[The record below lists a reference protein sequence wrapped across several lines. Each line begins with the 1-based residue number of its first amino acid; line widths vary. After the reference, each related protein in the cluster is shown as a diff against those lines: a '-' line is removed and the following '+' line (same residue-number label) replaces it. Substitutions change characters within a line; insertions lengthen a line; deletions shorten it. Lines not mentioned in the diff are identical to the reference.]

1 MSEET
6 NNTLRQA
13 EAKINIEG
21 ILTEK
26 KLEVKP
32 GKDGKNTIQGELSIK
47 TSDTNT
53 VKVRVFV
60 TEFTK
65 AGDQNK
71 AWAGMNTVMR
81 DFHSVAEVGLENA
94 TKVQISNGNI
104 RLQTYMGKNGLQ
116 EGSVSYGASFVNHVD
131 EAKAPYN
138 PHATFEVEGYV
149 KSIVPEVNK
158 EGEETGR
165 LKLNLWVP
173 TYDGIEPMTL
183 FVPEDKAEYVQS
195 NYEMG
200 QTVLFKGILCNNVIV
215 KKHVIKMAFG
225 DDTVKKD
232 YSYIDERVVTG
243 GSYPYEEEKAYSA
256 EAINIAIAN
265 REASIEEMKKNGAA
279 AKQAA
284 NKGNV
289 ANNVSAS
296 GRTFGGFNGF
306 KMGNNAGGQQMF

>member
-65 AGDQNK
+65 AGEQNK

-94 TKVQISNGNI
+94 MKVQISSGNI

-158 EGEETGR
+158 EGEGTGR

-183 FVPEDKAEYVQS
+183 FVPEHLADQVQDI
-195 NYEMG
+195 YEPG
-200 QTVLFKGILCNNVIV
+200 QTAQFDGELKNNVIV
-215 KKHVIKMAFG
+215 KEQVIHRAIGG
-225 DDTVKKD
+225 DKTKND
-232 YSYIDERVVTG
+232 YTYIDERVMTG

-256 EAINIAIAN
+256 EAIKIAVAN

-289 ANNVSAS
+289 ANNVSTS

-306 KMGNNAGGQQMF
+306 KM

>member
-53 VKVRVFV
+53 VRVRVYV
-60 TEFTK
+60 SEFTK
-65 AGDQNK
+65 DGNQSK
-71 AWAGMNTVMR
+71 AWPKMNAVMR
-81 DFHSVAEVGLENA
+81 DYHSVAEVGLENA
-94 TKVQISNGNI
+94 AKVQISSGQI
-104 RLQTYMGKNGLQ
+104 RIRTYMGKNGLQ
-116 EGSVSYGASFVNHVD
+116 EGSVLYGASFVDHVD

-183 FVPEDKAEYVQS
+183 FVPEHLVDQVQDL
-195 NYEMG
+195 YEPG
-200 QTVLFKGILCNNVIV
+200 QTAQFDGELKNNAIV
-215 KKHVIKMAFG
+215 KEQVIHMAIGG
-225 DDTVKKD
+225 DKVKKD
-232 YSYIDERVVTG
+232 YTYVDERVMTG

-256 EAINIAIAN
+256 EAIKIAVAN

-284 NKGNV
+284 NKDNV

-306 KMGNNAGGQQMF
+306 KM

>member
-26 KLEVKP
+26 KLEMKP
-32 GKDGKNTIQGELSIK
+32 GKDGKNTIQGEFSIK

-53 VKVRVFV
+53 VKVRVYV
-60 TEFTK
+60 AEFTK
-65 AGDQNK
+65 DGNQSK
-71 AWAGMNTVMR
+71 AWPGMNTAMKEY
-81 DFHSVAEVGLENA
+81 HSVAEVGLDNA
-94 TKVQISNGNI
+94 TKMQISSGNI
-104 RLQTYMGKNGLQ
+104 RIQTYMGKNGLQ
-116 EGSVSYGASFVNHVD
+116 EGAISYGASFVSHVD
-131 EAKAPYN
+131 ETKAPYN
-138 PHATFEVEGYV
+138 PHATFEVEGFI

-165 LKLNLWVP
+165 LKINLWVP
-173 TYDGIEPMTL
+173 TYDGIEPMTIY
-183 FVPEDKAEYVQS
+183 VPENLTEQVQDL
-195 NYEMG
+195 YEPG
-200 QTVLFKGILCNNVIV
+200 QTAQFDGELKNNVIV
-215 KKHVIKMAFG
+215 KEQVIHMAIGG
-225 DDTVKKD
+225 DKVKKD
-232 YSYIDERVVTG
+232 YTYVDERVMTG
-243 GSYPYEEEKAYSA
+243 GSFPYEEEKAYSA
-256 EAINIAIAN
+256 EAIKIAVAN

-306 KMGNNAGGQQMF
+306 KM

>member
-32 GKDGKNTIQGELSIK
+32 GKDGKNTIQGELSVK

-53 VKVRVFV
+53 VRVRVYV
-60 TEFTK
+60 SEFTK
-65 AGDQNK
+65 DGNQSK
-71 AWAGMNTVMR
+71 AWPKMNAVMR
-81 DFHSVAEVGLENA
+81 DYHSVAEVGLENA
-94 TKVQISNGNI
+94 TKVQISSGQI
-104 RLQTYMGKNGLQ
+104 RIQTYMGKNGLQ
-116 EGSVSYGASFVNHVD
+116 EGFVSYGASFIDHVD

-183 FVPEDKAEYVQS
+183 FVPEHLVDQVQDL
-195 NYEMG
+195 YEPG
-200 QTVLFKGILCNNVIV
+200 QTAQFDGELKNNVIV
-215 KKHVIKMAFG
+215 KEQVIHMAIGG
-225 DDTVKKD
+225 DKVKKD
-232 YSYIDERVVTG
+232 YTYVDERVMTG

-256 EAINIAIAN
+256 EAIKIAVAN

-306 KMGNNAGGQQMF
+306 KM

>member
-13 EAKINIEG
+13 KAKINIEG

-32 GKDGKNTIQGELSIK
+32 GKDGKNTIQGELSVK

-53 VKVRVFV
+53 VRVGV
-60 TEFTK
+60 YVSEFTK
-65 AGDQNK
+65 DGNQSK
-71 AWAGMNTVMR
+71 AWPGMNTVMR
-81 DFHSVAEVGLENA
+81 DYHSVAEVGQENA
-94 TKVQISNGNI
+94 TKIQIPNGNI
-104 RLQTYMGKNGLQ
+104 RLQTYMGKKGFQ
-116 EGSVSYGASFVNHVD
+116 EGAITYNASFVKHVD
-131 EAKAPYN
+131 ETKAPYA
-138 PHATFEVEGYV
+138 PHANFEVEGYI

-173 TYDGIEPMTL
+173 TYDGIEPMTI
-183 FVPEDKAEYVQS
+183 FVPEHLAEQVQ
-195 NYEMG
+195 NLYEPG
-200 QTVLFKGILCNNVIV
+200 QTAQIDGELKNNVIV
-215 KKHVIKMAFG
+215 KEQVIHMAIGG
-225 DDTVKKD
+225 DKVERDHT
-232 YSYIDERVVTG
+232 YINERVMTG

-256 EAINIAIAN
+256 EAIKIAVAN
-265 REASIEEMKKNGAA
+265 HEAFVEEIKKNGAA